1 MSSSGGLHVA
11 QSKSSSSSSSSGT
24 SDSGRHIQKDHKSGQ
39 SSFDHLDGSNQVK
52 PYRVMKI
59 LDESKDIERLLTDT
73 YTGGSGSDS
82 DSSNNYKSNFK
93 GKDHKEGKGEA
104 GLMADASRGKGEDS
118 SNSSSQ
124 QQSRVGEGIASPV
137 LQPSTPPITPDVH
150 PGAFS
155 GTGTGTGTAMSA
167 ASSTSSPA
175 ATVGTNTPSSPSP
188 SPSTPSSSSSSSSSR
203 QVLPKAQLSR
213 PQSAQRRRPSLT
225 PGLEQIPEEYKNSA
239 TYTSVHSAVHSP
251 TKQLFHDHGNS
262 NKISSSSSGGSGS
275 GSGSAGAGLALG
287 KTGSGGSVNT
297 YSASRN
303 SSGRPQLDTS
313 MAGSNRLLY
322 TDVTYCTASSHDP
335 RRPLSALVHFL
346 LTGAGA
352 GAAMV
357 STVRGSSG
365 DDSENIDSATPLPAA
380 TATATATATAATTAA
395 ATFSTYSGSS
405 SSATAYSLP
414 DTYGTS
420 TIDMLDMLKEK
431 YTDKYS
437 DRYDFNDVHTQ
448 QKSTPYIQPE
458 TITSIPEKPI
468 GNTRGTFDTKGLA
481 MPLAAHIS
489 AANDCK
495 RGEDDENDDFEEE
508 PIGRIGGCCGPN
520 VWMCEICTCDGL

>member
-155 GTGTGTGTAMSA
+155 GTGTGTAMSA

-175 ATVGTNTPSSPSP
+175 ATVGTNAPTSP

-262 NKISSSSSGGSGS
+262 NRISSSSSGGSGS

-357 STVRGSSG
+357 NTVRGSSG

-420 TIDMLDMLKEK
+420 TIDMLKEK